1 MNESASK
8 TCGYTVSELLQMSI
22 FDLNPSEKRSGW
34 PKHWATVK
42 ERKKISFE
50 TKHRHKDGFLYDIEI
65 TNNFIEFDGQEFSC
79 SIVRDI
85 RKKKL
90 EEELLRT
97 ISEATSGLVGQDFFE
112 ALTRY
117 VTLSLGIKTCIVTEC
132 TDIEKTR
139 VRTLSYSKNKKT

>member
-1 MNESASK
+1 MAKTSINEFEKDLHLSHFTLENLHEDIFWIDSKGKIIRVNESASK

-50 TKHRHKDGFLYDIEI
+50 TKHRHKDGFLYDIEV

-90 EEELLRT
+90 EEE
-97 ISEATSGLVGQDFFE
+97 
-112 ALTRY
+112 
-117 VTLSLGIKTCIVTEC
+117 
-132 TDIEKTR
+132 
-139 VRTLSYSKNKKT
+139 